1 MLFRSKMERYLSDF
15 TNHGMTQ
22 YAYESKQTYIEGFE
36 SEKRMYLF
44 CGSVL
49 SFIIGL
55 IGILNF
61 LNVILT
67 NIIAR
72 SREFAVLQSVGM
84 TGRQLKKMLITE
96 GVLLML
102 GSVCF
107 ALLLT
112 VATAPLAKRGL
123 GGLLWFFTYRFT
135 AAPLIIIMP
144 FFALIGVFVPLL
156 SYRQAAGKSIVER
169 LREDE

>member
-1 MLFRSKMERYLSDF
+1 
-15 TNHGMTQ
+15 
-22 YAYESKQTYIEGFE
+22 
-36 SEKRMYLF
+36 
-44 CGSVL
+44 
-49 SFIIGL
+49 
-55 IGILNF
+55 
-61 LNVILT
+61 
-67 NIIAR
+67 
-72 SREFAVLQSVGM
+72 M